1 MSKAAVMVGW
11 NDVPHL
17 SAEQKASILSGIP
30 PWQRQARTLGLPSI
44 GAGAIYPLDEGD
56 IVIAPFEIPHHWPR
70 GYGFDTGWNRTAA
83 IWLARDPDSDG
94 WVAYKEY
101 YRGKVDP
108 AIHVRG
114 IKQVAGDWMTGVID
128 PASRGQRGHAGEK
141 LLDVYRGLGLNLE
154 LADNAVSAGIT
165 QVWDWLSTGKLK
177 LFSNLSNTLAEFRL
191 YQRDE
196 KGNIVKQ
203 NDHLMDALRYAVM
216 SLLTEEN
223 NYLKTPPTNVAGAG
237 AWFQWSPPSVWSG

>member
-1 MSKAAVMVGW
+1 MSKAAIMVGW
-11 NDVPHL
+11 GDVPHL
-17 SAEQKASILSGIP
+17 SEEQKKSILSGIP

-56 IVIAPFEIPHHWPR
+56 ITVAPFEIPHHWAR

-83 IWLARDPDSDG
+83 IFLARDPDSGG

-114 IKQVAGDWMTGVID
+114 LEQLGADWMTGVID
-128 PASRGQRGHAGEK
+128 PAARGQRGLAGEK
-141 LLDVYRGLGLNLE
+141 LLDVYREMGLKLE
-154 LADNAVSAGIT
+154 LADNAVGAGIT
-165 QVWDWLSTGKLK
+165 MVWDWLSTGKLK

-196 KGNIVKQ
+196 KGNIVKAH
-203 NDHLMDALRYAVM
+203 DHLMDALRYAVM
-216 SLLTEEN
+216 TLLNEDH
-223 NYLKTPPTNVAGAG
+223 NYLKTAPASMSGGEKWFNWIPP
-237 AWFQWSPPSVWSG
+237 PVWSG